1 MTLPDSPQPF
11 WKTKSMSE
19 MSPEEWESLCD
30 GCAQCCLIR
39 LEDEDTGE
47 IATTYVVCRY
57 LDLHAC
63 RCRVYKRR
71 TRLVPTCLQITPELI
86 PQLSWM
92 PKTCAYRLIYEGKDL
107 PSWHPLVSGNRQS
120 VHRAGMSV
128 RGRVVPES
136 VVNEE
141 NLEDYITDEWDDPC
155 PES

>member
-63 RCRVYKRR
+63 RCRV
-71 TRLVPTCLQITPELI
+71 
-86 PQLSWM
+86 
-92 PKTCAYRLIYEGKDL
+92 
-107 PSWHPLVSGNRQS
+107 
-120 VHRAGMSV
+120 
-128 RGRVVPES
+128 
-136 VVNEE
+136 
-141 NLEDYITDEWDDPC
+141 
-155 PES
+155 